1 MSNLLSVGDG
11 VDGADDFLS
20 AAAEAE
26 AAAVIVRLGAE
37 ELLRMDAEL
46 LEGPDWKRI
55 IGFCFLCYFFIR
67 LSK

>member
-1 MSNLLSVGDG
+1 VSNLLSVGDG

-46 LEGPDWKRI
+46 LEGPD
-55 IGFCFLCYFFIR
+55 
-67 LSK
+67 